1 MLIRS
6 ILRIV
11 SSQSVAYGIFAL
23 ISAKTTANKKLTETN
38 TKQVA
43 KDLYPFALHLFA
55 LTPLA
60 RNDNLTGD
68 LLVMMRLCS
77 KAYESEFD
85 YP

>member
-6 ILRIV
+6 IFRIV
-11 SSQSVAYGIFAL
+11 SSQSVAYGIFTL
-23 ISAKTTANKKLTETN
+23 ISAKTTANKKLTGMN

-43 KDLYPFALHLFA
+43 KDLHPFALYLFA
-55 LTPLA
+55 LTPRA
-60 RNDNLTGD
+60 RNDNLTGY
-68 LLVMMRLCS
+68 LSVMMRLCS